1 MVTIAPEIAERLDRS
16 LIAWLTTVTP
26 DGQPQASPVWFLRE
40 GDRFVIYSLAASPR
54 VRNVRANPRVSLN
67 LNATDDGGDVLTI
80 EGAAT
85 LEDGPPSTE
94 LPAYV
99 AKYLKLITEYGW
111 TPESFARDYPQRIVV
126 TPTRIRSY

>member
-1 MVTIAPEIAERLDRS
+1 MATFTPEIADRLDRT

-26 DGQPQASPVWFLRE
+26 DGQPQSSPVWVLRD
-40 GDRFVIYSLAASPR
+40 GDRLVTYSLANAPR
-54 VRNVRANPRVSLN
+54 VRNVRTNPRVSLN
-67 LNATDDGGDVLTI
+67 LNSTEDGSDVLTI
-80 EGAAT
+80 EGTAI

-99 AKYLKLITEYGW
+99 AKYLPLITDYGW

-126 TPTRIRSY
+126 IPTRLRSY